1 MSGRWSI
8 ALVRSWRSRQIDQA
22 LRAQART
29 LEITAESEQDRI
41 SAVFRDG
48 MMNVKNRSCNASHDG
63 RIEDHGCIRDLRSR
77 NPRPVLVERYRTLAR
92 ASIAKHGGRYV
103 VRGGAVEPVEGAW
116 MPEHIVIVEFPT
128 MEKAREWYRSPDYA
142 EALAVRQTALDR
154 RLIFVEGVPAG

>member
-1 MSGRWSI
+1 M
-8 ALVRSWRSRQIDQA
+8 
-22 LRAQART
+22 
-29 LEITAESEQDRI
+29 EIVAESEQDRI

-48 MMNVKNRSCNASHDG
+48 MMNVKNRSSNARRRRQDRKTMVAYVISDVA
-63 RIEDHGCIRDLRSR
+63 IRD
-77 NPRPVLVERYRTLAR
+77 PVLVERYRSLAQ

-103 VRGGAVEPVEGAW
+103 VRGGAVEPVEGGW

-128 MEKAREWYRSPDYA
+128 MDKAREWYRSPDYA